1 MRKMKKLLSVILML
15 GLVLSLSPQVFANE
29 STVAE
34 EHDLSALSL
43 DEQAEYYLA
52 QDEND
57 GEIALMSIAE
67 DDIMLLSNADSSE
80 IVFKIS
86 SVEQLLDLANKVN
99 SSAGYWG
106 GKWAD
111 AAYEQVSDID
121 LSGIVWPCIGVAY
134 DDAGPFFSGKYNG
147 NGHKIS
153 NLYTTTSGLF
163 GGTNGATIENLAV
176 VNCDVGN
183 ANHDTGAI
191 VGNLLNSEIRNCWA
205 EGKAT
210 SSARCGGIAGYVGRG
225 SKIEN
230 CYSLCEINSTS
241 TTAGGIAG
249 FCSLKIAKTEIK
261 NCIVLSEKINGYM
274 NRYRIA
280 DEDAILSNN
289 YAWAGMKLNDYTVI
303 STDAASVNGADLTYT
318 ENGLDKQFSEIFQNS
333 DAWIFADNCLPVLK
347 GSGDTPQ
354 ALPKYITNINPGS
367 TTTPTTFQGAGTEE
381 EPYLIQNKADLLL
394 LCNKVNNG
402 ENYYG
407 KHFEQTANIDLSGK
421 DWTPIGKSS
430 SQAFEGYYNG
440 AGHEI
445 TNMTVNTGNN
455 AGLFGYAGCSV
466 RDLAIVNCNI
476 KSSGAFIG
484 AITGHA
490 KDIENC
496 YATGTI
502 EITGAAGSYAGGIAG
517 ASSGVVKGCYST
529 VKIIADSDSNTAKSS
544 GIVGAAYIVRNC
556 VALNSE
562 LNAET
567 AKRISCEELSTKENN
582 YALQS
587 MKVNGAEV
595 TIDKGA
601 SELNGADLII
611 KDGKLYK
618 DDGTEF
624 TWSGF
629 DTNIWTLPTEKGELP
644 RLKYSSKVSLNLN
657 EQAQTEVRVNTD
669 PQSYDYNGGF
679 GQKFVIKDLYPSSI
693 DLTVEYRASGTDES
707 YTTTN
712 PTFVGSYDVRLTYA
726 GGNNVYAYEKE
737 IPNGFTI
744 KQADNEIDW
753 FYFSSSWTYGEA
765 AKAPTAEAQFG
776 EVEFVYSTDGQN
788 WTAEQPTNA
797 GSYQIKAY
805 VTETNNYK
813 GAEEI
818 KHFTINQA
826 TPTISEN
833 PTSSKISRNKT
844 LSQSKL
850 TGGKV
855 LGVNNS
861 ELSGVWAWRDGTEKM
876 SKLGK
881 FAKTVVFTPED
892 KNYTEI
898 ETDIEV
904 TVYDS
909 SIAGGSNDNCTVSF
923 DTGLVQTVAKN
934 GFAAKPADP
943 QKEGYTFNGWYTD
956 QKYTKKFNFN
966 TPISYDLTLYAK
978 WTKTEASADKQIIMT
993 IGEKS
998 AAVFGKT
1005 VHNDVAPVIVNG
1017 RTMLPARFVA
1027 EALGAKVYWNEET
1040 KGVTIIGEMD
1050 GKAVNMLITIDST
1063 TAYLNGEKIELDSAA
1078 FITDSRTYLPLRFIC
1093 ESLSAE
1099 VEWLKDTQKIIIT
1112 AK

>member
-15 GLVLSLSPQVFANE
+15 GLVLSLSPQAFANE

-67 DDIMLLSNADSSE
+67 DDIMLLSNANSSE

-134 DDAGPFFSGKYNG
+134 NDYGALFRGKYNG

-153 NLYTTTSGLF
+153 NVYTETSGLF

-183 ANHDTGAI
+183 ANHFTGAI
-191 VGNLLNSEIRNCWA
+191 VGKAKNTVIRNCWT
-205 EGKAT
+205 EGKVTTTAFG
-210 SSARCGGIAGYVGRG
+210 GGIAGYAKGE

-230 CYSLCEINSTS
+230 CYSLCEINEASFS
-241 TTAGGIAG
+241 GGIAG
-249 FCSLKIAKTEIK
+249 AVDNTEIK
-261 NCIVLSEKINGYM
+261 NCVALSKQITDYENNIKM
-274 NRYRIA
+274 YRISEETA
-280 DEDAILSNN
+280 TLSNN
-289 YAWAGMKLNDYTVI
+289 YAWAGMKLNYSTVT
-303 STDAASVNGADLTYT
+303 SNDAASGNGADLTYT
-318 ENGLDKQFSEIFQNS
+318 ENGLDKQFSEIFKNS

-347 GSGDTPQ
+347 GSGDTTQ
-354 ALPKYITNINPGS
+354 ALPEYITNINPGS
-367 TTTPTTFQGAGTEE
+367 TTKPTKFQGSGTEE
-381 EPYLIQNKADLLL
+381 DPYLIQNKADLILL
-394 LCNKVNNG
+394 SDKVNSG
-402 ENYYG
+402 ESYPN
-407 KHFEQTANIDLSGK
+407 KHFKQTANIDLSGV

-430 SQAFEGYYNG
+430 SQAFYGFYDG
-440 AGHEI
+440 DGHEI
-445 TNMTVNTGNN
+445 ANMTVNTSNN

-466 RDLAIVNCNI
+466 RNLAIVNCNI
-476 KSSGAFIG
+476 KSSGAYIG
-484 AITGHA
+484 AIAGHA
-490 KDIENC
+490 EYIENC

-502 EITGAAGSYAGGIAG
+502 EISGTSENYVGGIAG
-517 ASSGVVKGCYST
+517 ARSGVVKGCYST
-529 VKIIADSDSNTAKSS
+529 VKIMADSDSNTAKSS

-595 TIDKGA
+595 TTDKGA
-601 SELNGADLII
+601 NQANGADLII

-657 EQAQTEVRVNTD
+657 EQAQTEVRVNTT
-669 PQSYDYNGGF
+669 PQSYDYDGYE
-679 GQKFVIKDLYPSSI
+679 QKFVIKDLYPSSI
-693 DLTVEYRASGTDES
+693 NVYTVNVEYKASGTNDS
-707 YTTTN
+707 YTIN
-712 PTFVGSYDVRLTYA
+712 RPIDAKSYDVRLSYE
-726 GGNNVYAYEKE
+726 GGGGICAYEKE
-737 IPNGFTI
+737 IPNGLTI

-753 FYFSSSWTYGEA
+753 FYFSSSWAYGEA
-765 AKAPTAEAQFG
+765 AKDPTAGAQFG
-776 EVEFVYSTDGQN
+776 EVEFVYSADGQN

-855 LGVNNS
+855 LGLNNS
-861 ELSGVWAWRDGTEKM
+861 ELSGVWTWRDGTEKM

-966 TPISYDLTLYAK
+966 TPISDDLTLYAK

-1040 KGVTIIGEMD
+1040 KGVTIIGEID